1 MTGCARRKIQTEK
14 SNSIAS
20 NPLNR
25 FGSRIVHEGV
35 FLVEPMT
42 YGLHAGLSSA
52 MMKIGSVRTI
62 FAREVGV
69 RSRSERHA
77 GGKVYVEKSCSR

>member
-1 MTGCARRKIQTEK
+1 MTGCACGKIQTKK
-14 SNSIAS
+14 SRSIAS

-35 FLVEPMT
+35 FLIEPMA
-42 YGLHAGLSSA
+42 YGLHVELSSA
-52 MMKIGSVRTI
+52 MMISNRFRSDD

-69 RSRSERHA
+69 RSRSE
-77 GGKVYVEKSCSR
+77 